1 MSNVQ
6 ILGWSEATGG
16 QHFDVTYIDAL
27 IGKTWWDGRALFF
40 RIAEQY
46 RKSINCAHGN
56 VSSVISGKKGLN
68 MLVTWRSTEQ
78 GLRTLPLRSR
88 KKIADAIAAAV

>member
-16 QHFDVTYIDAL
+16 QHLDVTCIDAL

-40 RIAEQY
+40 RIAEQHW
-46 RKSINCAHGN
+46 KSINCAHGN

-68 MLVTWRSTEQ
+68 MLVTSEIRRAGPTNLALE
-78 GLRTLPLRSR
+78 
-88 KKIADAIAAAV
+88 V